1 MYYLELAQQ
10 GKMPTAPIAQL
21 LGFGPVSFKEGEVV
35 LDYEA
40 KKDHTNPMG
49 TIQGGVVCTVA
60 DAAMA
65 SSYLST
71 LEEGEY
77 YTTLEL
83 KINFL
88 KPVREGKLRFVGKV
102 IKRGSTVGLTQCE
115 VFNEKEDLIAFATS
129 TCMTLRGE
137 KATLK

>member
-1 MYYLELAQQ
+1 MYYLELAKQ
-10 GKMPTAPIAQL
+10 GKLPPAPVAQL
-21 LGFGPVSFKEGEVV
+21 LGFGPVTFKEGEVI

-49 TIQGGVVCTVA
+49 VIQGGIICTVA

-71 LEEGEY
+71 LSEGEY

-88 KPVREGKLRFVGKV
+88 KPVREGKLCFIGKV
-102 IKRGSTVGLTQCE
+102 VRRGSTIGLTQCE
-115 VFNEKEDLIAFATS
+115 VFDEGHNLIAFATS
-129 TCMTLRGE
+129 TCMTLRS
-137 KATLK
+137 